1 MAGTIHAVAVPKWG
15 MEMVEGT
22 IVGWQVAVGDQV
34 AVGAGIVEIETSKI
48 VNTLDAHRPGTLRRL
63 LAEVGETKPVGALIA
78 VLTEGD
84 VTDAEIDTFIAVH
97 GGGAETTP
105 AGPPSA
111 ASASTSA
118 PAPATAPAPAPAKA
132 VSSPAATAPAAVQ
145 PSAIAALGAGAP
157 DDQVPASVIAR
168 RLARQLGV
176 NLHNIAATGRNGR
189 VSKQDLEDALRR
201 AGVSVPPPAVTA
213 ARPKRPP
220 ADDSSVAATSL
231 ARRLAKQYGISLHDC
246 RATGRHGRVC
256 KEDVDAARAL
266 LAMANGQQPPSAMDL
281 ARAAA
286 AAAPRVTELPL
297 DSMRRTIAARLQS
310 SKQNAPHY
318 RVTVDVA
325 IDQLLTV
332 RRQINDGNPAAK
344 VSVNDF
350 LIKACAM
357 ALVKVPEVNI
367 QFDGATV
374 RRFED
379 ADIAVAVSIDN
390 GLITPIVRA
399 ANRIGLVEIS
409 NRMRDFSTRARIGA
423 LKADEFQGG
432 SFSISNLGMLG
443 VKQFDAIINPP
454 QAAILAVGAAEP
466 RPVVVDGKIEVATVM
481 TLSLSSDHRVIDGA
495 VAARFLAAL
504 KGFLQQPATMLG

>member
-1 MAGTIHAVAVPKWG
+1 MAGTIHAIAVPKWG

-22 IVGWQVAVGDQV
+22 IVSWQVALGGQVAVGD
-34 AVGAGIVEIETSKI
+34 ALVEIETSKI
-48 VNTLDAHRPGTLRRL
+48 VNTLDSHLSGTLRRVIG
-63 LAEVGETKPVGALIA
+63 AVGQTLPVGALIA
-78 VLTEGD
+78 VLTEGA
-84 VTDAEIDTFIAVH
+84 VTDAEVDTFIAQA
-97 GGGAETTP
+97 GGPTAAVPPP
-105 AGPPSA
+105 APA
-111 ASASTSA
+111 AISA
-118 PAPATAPAPAPAKA
+118 PAPAPQ
-132 VSSPAATAPAAVQ
+132 ATAQSGAAPPAVQ
-145 PSAIAALGAGAP
+145 PSGVAALGAGAP

-176 NLHNIAATGRNGR
+176 NLHNVAATGRNGR

-201 AGVSVPPPAVTA
+201 AGAAVPAPAGSA
-213 ARPKRPP
+213 ARPKRPA
-220 ADDSSVAATSL
+220 ADDRAVAATSL

-256 KEDVDAARAL
+256 KDDVDAVRGL
-266 LAMANGQQPPSAMDL
+266 LAIASGQPTPSAIDL
-281 ARAAA
+281 ARATV
-286 AAAPRVTELPL
+286 AAAPRVTEVPI
-297 DSMRRTIAARLQS
+297 DGMRRTIAARLQA

-318 RVTVDVA
+318 RVIVDVA
-325 IDQLLTV
+325 IDQLLAV
-332 RRQINDGNPAAK
+332 RRQVNDGNPAAK

-350 LIKACAM
+350 LIKASAM
-357 ALVKVPEVNI
+357 ALVRVPEVNI
-367 QFDGATV
+367 QFDGSTV

-399 ANRIGLVEIS
+399 ANRIGLIEIS
-409 NRMRDFSTRARIGA
+409 SRMRDFSTRARIGA
-423 LKADEFQGG
+423 LKAEEFQGG

-466 RPVVVDGKIEVATVM
+466 RAVVVDGRVEVATLM
-481 TLSLSSDHRVIDGA
+481 TLSLSSDHRVVDGA

-504 KGFLQQPATMLG
+504 KGFLQQPATMLA